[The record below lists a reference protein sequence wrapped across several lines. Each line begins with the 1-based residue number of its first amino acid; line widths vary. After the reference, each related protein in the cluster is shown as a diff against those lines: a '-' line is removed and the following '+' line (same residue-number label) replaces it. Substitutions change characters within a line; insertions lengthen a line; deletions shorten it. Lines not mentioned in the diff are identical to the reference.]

1 MSHNHVTLLLGTN
14 LGLKK
19 DNLSTAIS
27 HIEKEI
33 GVIEQQS
40 KIIETEAIGFESE
53 NSFLNMTLRLQTR
66 FSPFELLK
74 KVKEI
79 EMKMG
84 RIYLE
89 TNQEY
94 QDRLI
99 DIDILS
105 FNQIKFKSNQLL
117 LPHPQITS
125 RSFINCI
132 MI

>member
-1 MSHNHVTLLLGTN
+1 MSHNHITLLLGTN

-19 DNLSTAIS
+19 DNLSTAIH

-33 GVIEQQS
+33 GLIEQQS
-40 KIIETEAIGFESE
+40 KIIETEAIGFDSE
-53 NSFLNMTLRLQTR
+53 NSFLNMTVRLQTN
-66 FSPFELLK
+66 FSPIELLR

-84 RIYLE
+84 RIYLPTE
-89 TNQEY
+89 QQF

-99 DIDILS
+99 DIDILT
-105 FNQIKFKSNQLL
+105 FNQIKFKSHQLL